1 MSITIAA
8 LASVALARLA
18 HDAAATAPA
27 RDTVSIELE
36 YRGYRQFEF
45 ELPDEVFAPI
55 GAGFPVPHAGGERF
69 EARVDGANLLVDVLG
84 DGSFKARVE
93 PPPPGTTVAVTLRGK
108 DASGAPVNYA
118 ARVRVGRGGW
128 EYSTSGALVGSLG
141 ETKFVLV
148 DQDLDGTYGEYS
160 EDALVVG
167 RGRVALPMSKV
178 VMLDDGSLYE
188 ARLAGRV
195 LELVRYVGP
204 TGTLDMLGGFETRAK
219 LATLQVGSQDEVYLD
234 LARAPA
240 GANVPAGTYA
250 LERGLLVQGDNRVEI
265 ASGRM
270 EPIVVAADEVVRPEW
285 GGPLRAE
292 FGLDV
297 AGTVYNFTPDQVWY
311 HGRAG
316 EEYFGWTPLG
326 ASPRFVLV
334 DAESGGEVA
343 SGIFAGS

>member
-8 LASVALARLA
+8 LASVAVARLA
-18 HDAAATAPA
+18 QEAAATAPA
-27 RDTVSIELE
+27 GEPVRIELE

-45 ELPDEVFAPI
+45 ELPDEVFAPV

-108 DASGAPVNYA
+108 DASGAPFNYA
-118 ARVRVGRGGW
+118 ARVRLGHGGW
-128 EYSTSGALVGSLG
+128 EYSTSGALVGNLG

-148 DQDLDGTYGEYS
+148 DQDLDGAYGESS

-178 VMLDDGSLYE
+178 VMLDDGSLHT
-188 ARLAGRV
+188 ARLDGRV
-195 LELVRYVGP
+195 LELVPYTGP

-219 LATLQVGSQDEVYLD
+219 LATLQVASQDEVYLD
-234 LARAPA
+234 LARFPA
-240 GANVPAGTYA
+240 GAKVPVGTYG

-265 ASGRM
+265 AAGRM
-270 EPIVVAADEVVRPEW
+270 EPFVVATDATVRPEW
-285 GGPLRAE
+285 GGPIRGE
-292 FGLDV
+292 FGVAV
-297 AGTVYNFTPDQVWY
+297 AGPVYNFTPDQVWY

-334 DAESGGEVA
+334 DAENGGEIA